1 MRNGSKPIKYERTA
15 TPTLAITMGD
25 PGGIGPEIVVQ
36 SLVPLTKSSIAST
49 RFIVHGS
56 GAAMHAAAAT
66 LGIEPYWWSIDRGSA
81 LITSA
86 LGHRVLLIASDA
98 DVRAHRPGGLRG
110 PGEDQPIRFEREPH
124 KLNGALSHRWVCD
137 AIESA
142 KLDGG
147 TPGRADGIVTAPI
160 SKSAWHAAG
169 HTRYPGHTELLGAKF
184 NTRRFAMMFEGP
196 DLRVSLA
203 TVHVPLNEIRD
214 VLTIG
219 KVYDAID
226 LGVQGCRQLGI
237 ANPRVAVCGLNPH
250 AGEGGLMGDEE
261 SRLIEPAI
269 TLATNHGMRVEG
281 PFPGDTIF
289 GRAVSGEFDLVVA
302 MFHDQG
308 LIPVKLL
315 ARDRSVNITVG
326 LPTVRTSPD
335 HGTAFDIA
343 GRGVADAGSMSAAIE
358 TAERMLRQ
366 LTDGTGSAA
375 GDGTDESRGAD
386 ASG

>member
-1 MRNGSKPIKYERTA
+1 MTDRDDTIEA
-15 TPTLAITMGD
+15 TGGGAPTLAVTMGD

-36 SLVPLTKSSIAST
+36 SLLATTTNA

-56 GAAMHAAAAT
+56 GSAMHAAAEA
-66 LGIEPYWWSIDRGSA
+66 LGVEPFWWSIERGSD
-81 LITSA
+81 LLGSDLLGSA
-86 LGHRVLLIASDA
+86 LGHRVLLIDSDA
-98 DVRAHRPGGLRG
+98 EVRAARG
-110 PGEDQPIRFEREPH
+110 IGAGDAIRFERGVH
-124 KLNGALSHRWVCD
+124 KLNGALSYRWVCD
-137 AIESA
+137 AIDAARLEA
-142 KLDGG
+142 G
-147 TPGRADGIVTAPI
+147 TPGRVDGIVTAPI

-169 HTRYPGHTELLGAKF
+169 HARFPGHTELLASRF

-219 KVYDAID
+219 KVFDAID

-237 ANPRVAVCGLNPH
+237 ASPRVAVCGLNPH
-250 AGEGGLMGDEE
+250 AGEGGLLGDEE
-261 SRLIEPAI
+261 DRLIKPAI
-269 TLATNHGMRVEG
+269 DLARNHGMRVEG

-302 MFHDQG
+302 MYHDQG

-326 LPTVRTSPD
+326 LPSVRTSPD

-343 GRGVADAGSMSAAIE
+343 GRGVADAGSMAAAIE
-358 TAERMLRQ
+358 TAARMLRPIAEK
-366 LTDGTGSAA
+366 SAS
-375 GDGTDESRGAD
+375 E
-386 ASG
+386 

>member
-1 MRNGSKPIKYERTA
+1 MPKGPTPTEFARTD
-15 TPTLAITMGD
+15 TPTLAVTMGD

-36 SLVPLTKSSIAST
+36 SLAGTTAST
-49 RFIVHGS
+49 RFVVHGS
-56 GAAMHAAAAT
+56 GTAMHAAAEM
-66 LGIEPYWWSIDRGSA
+66 LGIEPFWWSIDRGSD
-81 LITSA
+81 LLDSA
-86 LGHRVLLIASDA
+86 LGHRVLLIDSDA
-98 DVRAHRPGGLRG
+98 DVRTKRSGALRG
-110 PGEDQPIRFEREPH
+110 PGEDQPIRFERGVH
-124 KLNGALSHRWVCD
+124 KLNGALSYRWVCD

-142 KLDGG
+142 KLPLG

-169 HTRYPGHTELLGAKF
+169 HNRHPGHTELLGAKF

-219 KVYDAID
+219 KVFDAID
-226 LGVQGCRQLGI
+226 LGVQGCKQLGI

-261 SRLIEPAI
+261 TRLIEPAI

-302 MFHDQG
+302 MYHDQG

-343 GRGVADAGSMSAAIE
+343 GRGVADAGSMTAAIE
-358 TAERMLRQ
+358 TAERMLRSP
-366 LTDGTGSAA
+366 T
-375 GDGTDESRGAD
+375 D
-386 ASG
+386 ASGSQTEGRGASASE